1 MPPGTGA
8 VQLLSQM
15 RAGLPRGRRDALR
28 HAAELAA
35 VALAYF
41 FLAKVGLALAS
52 LHPSASPIW
61 PPTGFALAIV
71 LLRGYRVWPAI
82 FLAAFM
88 ANVTTAGSIY
98 TGAAIAAGNS
108 LEALIGAL
116 LINVW
121 SGGGDTFAT
130 PVNVAKFAL
139 VCLAAATPASATVGV
154 GALCLAGYA
163 EWANF
168 AAIWITWW
176 LGDLAGALVITPVIV
191 LWAAGDAATSRD
203 EQIESG
209 LVFTAACLLGLVAF
223 SPLIDQT
230 PVRDPLG
237 FLAIVP
243 LLWAALRRGQRETA
257 TVAFILSCFAI
268 WGTLFRGGPF
278 ARPNLNDSFLLLLMF
293 LISTSVP
300 SLALSATIAIRRRTE
315 ALLREAR
322 ESERHEA
329 QATLE
334 QTREQL
340 AQAQKMEALGQLTGG
355 IAHDFNN
362 LLMIVSGH
370 AQILRR
376 RLKPDEEKT
385 IQALDAIQTA
395 AKRGES
401 LTRQLLT
408 FARRQSLNPMVVD
421 LRERI
426 EGIRQM
432 LASSLRGNIELTYDL
447 PSDVWP
453 VEIDIGEFELSL
465 VNIAVNARDAM
476 PDGGGFSLLVRNV
489 ALTRAANV
497 GELEG
502 QFVALALSDTGSGV
516 APENIPRIF
525 EPFFTTKAIGKGT
538 GLGLSQVYGFAHQS
552 GGAVTVAS
560 ALDRGTTITL
570 YLPRAFAA
578 LTAAPEAADATLVPQ
593 VAGTV
598 LVVEDNREVA
608 DVTVGLLEQLGY
620 RTLFSDNASVA
631 LARLQGGEKI
641 DLVLSDIVMPGGM
654 DGIEL
659 AAEVRR
665 QFPAIPVLLTSGY
678 SDAAR
683 AAELRYAILRK
694 PFELSDLVKALG
706 EAMAR
711 RAA

>member
-15 RAGLPRGRRDALR
+15 RAGLPRGRREALR
-28 HAAELAA
+28 YAAELAA

-41 FLAKVGLALAS
+41 VLAKIGLALAS

-61 PPTGFALAIV
+61 PPTGFALAVV

-88 ANVTTAGSIY
+88 ANITTAGSIT

-108 LEALIGAL
+108 LEALIGAG
-116 LINVW
+116 LINLW
-121 SGGGDTFAT
+121 SGGRDTFAT
-130 PVNVAKFAL
+130 PVNVARFAL
-139 VCLAAATPASATVGV
+139 ICLAAATPASATVGV
-154 GALCLAGYA
+154 GTLCLAGYA
-163 EWANF
+163 DWANF

-191 LWAAGDAATSRD
+191 LWASGAASSRD

-209 LVFTAACLLGLVAF
+209 LVFTAACLLGLIAF
-223 SPLIDQT
+223 SPLVDQT

-278 ARPNLNDSFLLLLMF
+278 WRESLNDSFLLLLMF

-322 ESERHEA
+322 DTERHEA

-334 QTREQL
+334 HTREQL

-432 LASSLRGNIELTYDL
+432 LASSLRGNIALTYDL

-453 VEIDIGEFELSL
+453 VEIDIGEFELAL

-476 PDGGGFSLLVRNV
+476 PERGAFSLLVRNV
-489 ALTRAANV
+489 TLTRAAKV

-552 GGAVTVAS
+552 GGAVTVTS

-570 YLPRAFAA
+570 YLPRAFAM
-578 LTAAPEAADATLVPQ
+578 LSAAPEAADATLVPQ

-620 RTLFSDNASVA
+620 QTLFCDNASVA
-631 LARLQGGEKI
+631 LARLQDGEKI

-654 DGIEL
+654 NGIEL

-683 AAELRYAILRK
+683 AAELRFAILRK

>member
-1 MPPGTGA
+1 MPPGTGT

-15 RAGLPRGRRDALR
+15 RSGLPHDRRAALR
-28 HAAELAA
+28 YAAELGA

-41 FLAKVGLALAS
+41 ILAKVGLALAS

-82 FLAAFM
+82 FLAAFV
-88 ANVTTAGSIY
+88 ANVTTAGSIA
-98 TGAAIAAGNS
+98 TGVAIAAGNS
-108 LEALIGAL
+108 LEALLGAA
-116 LINVW
+116 LIDLW
-121 SGGGDTFAT
+121 SGGRDTFAT
-130 PVNVAKFAL
+130 PVSVAKFAL
-139 VCLAAATPASATVGV
+139 ICLAAATPASATVGV

-163 EWANF
+163 DWTNA
-168 AAIWITWW
+168 AAIWVTWW
-176 LGDLAGALVITPVIV
+176 LGDLSGALVITPIIV
-191 LWAAGDAATSRD
+191 LWASGAASSRD
-203 EQIESG
+203 DQIESG
-209 LVFTAACLLGLVAF
+209 LIYTAACLLGLVAF
-223 SPLIDQT
+223 SSLIDQT

-243 LLWAALRRGQRETA
+243 LLWAALRRGQRETG
-257 TVAFILSCFAI
+257 TVAFILSCFAV
-268 WGTLFRGGPF
+268 WGTLGRGGPF
-278 ARPNLNDSFLLLLMF
+278 WRDSLNDSFLLLLMF
-293 LISTSVP
+293 LISSSVP

-322 ESERHEA
+322 DTERHEA
-329 QATLE
+329 QAALE
-334 QTREQL
+334 HTREQL

-370 AQILRR
+370 AQILSR
-376 RLKPDEEKT
+376 RLNSNEPK
-385 IQALDAIQTA
+385 IVQALNAIQTA

-432 LASSLRGNIELTYDL
+432 LASSLRGNIQLTYDL

-453 VEIDIGEFELSL
+453 VEIDIGELDLAL

-476 PDGGGFSLLVRNV
+476 PDGGAFSLLVRNV
-489 ALTRAANV
+489 TLTRAANV
-497 GELEG
+497 NDLEG

-516 APENIPRIF
+516 DPEHLARIF
-525 EPFFTTKAIGKGT
+525 EPFFTTKAVGKGT

-552 GGAVTVAS
+552 GGAVTVTS
-560 ALDRGTTITL
+560 ALGRGSTITL
-570 YLPRAFAA
+570 YLPRAHAA
-578 LTAAPEAADATLVPQ
+578 ISIAPESADAPRASHA
-593 VAGTV
+593 AGTV
-598 LVVEDNREVA
+598 LVVEDNPEVA

-620 RTLFSDNASVA
+620 QTLFCDNASVA
-631 LARLQGGEKI
+631 LARLQDGEKV
-641 DLVLSDIVMPGGM
+641 DLVLSDVVMPGGM
-654 DGIEL
+654 NGIEL

-665 QFPAIPVLLTSGY
+665 AYPDIPLLLTSGY

-694 PFELSDLVKALG
+694 PFDLSDLVKALG
-706 EAMAR
+706 EAMSR